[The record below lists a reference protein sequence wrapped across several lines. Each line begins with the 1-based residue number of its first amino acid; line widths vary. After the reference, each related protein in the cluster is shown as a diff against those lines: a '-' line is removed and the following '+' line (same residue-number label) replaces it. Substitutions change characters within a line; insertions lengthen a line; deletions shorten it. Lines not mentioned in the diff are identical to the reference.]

1 MIPDA
6 KRSGVLPVSEANTF
20 CTVNTSEIVNETK
33 QDETDNQGDLQERRD
48 QLDFSVDPDEEQI
61 GGKGDD

>member
-48 QLDFSVDPDEEQI
+48 QLDFSVDSDEEQI